1 METTASDNTLG
12 RASSSAHDAV
22 NTAANSIAGV
32 ANDVAN
38 KAKPAIDRVASMA
51 HQAVDKAASATAP
64 AADWLSEKGE
74 SLRSTEK
81 KLVAD
86 TCNYVSTNPVKSLG
100 IAVAAGFLI
109 SLLFRK

>member
-1 METTASDNTLG
+1 METTVSDNTLSK
-12 RASSSAHDAV
+12 ASSSAHDAV
-22 NTAANSIAGV
+22 NSAANSIT
-32 ANDVAN
+32 DVAN
-38 KAKPAIDRVASMA
+38 KAKPAIDRVTTMA

-64 AADWLSEKGE
+64 AADWLSEKGV

-86 TCNYVSTNPVKSLG
+86 TCNYVSANPVKSLG

-109 SLLFRK
+109 SYLFRK